1 MSVAVKLNC
10 YRFIELLPDSNRLVV
25 RPCHDEIGEIADS
38 ECPNF
43 AVMALKLLDVLKLNR
58 FGISLTGV
66 LLSLFCTYLITIP
79 ILKKLIL
86 SDCPKIMTFLFERHL
101 HHAVVMRKYRL
112 MAVAKIETPD
122 FDVFVSGRRHD
133 KL

>member
-10 YRFIELLPDSNRLVV
+10 YRFVELLPYSNGLVV

-43 AVMALKLLDVLKLNR
+43 AVVALKLLDILKLNHL
-58 FGISLTGV
+58 GISPTGV

-79 ILKKLIL
+79 IL
-86 SDCPKIMTFLFERHL
+86 
-101 HHAVVMRKYRL
+101 
-112 MAVAKIETPD
+112 
-122 FDVFVSGRRHD
+122 
-133 KL
+133 